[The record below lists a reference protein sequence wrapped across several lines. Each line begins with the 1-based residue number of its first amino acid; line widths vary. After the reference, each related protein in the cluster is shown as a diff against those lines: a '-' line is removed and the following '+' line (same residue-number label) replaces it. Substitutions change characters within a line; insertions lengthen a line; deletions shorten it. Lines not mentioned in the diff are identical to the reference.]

1 MRQDV
6 HTQQI
11 FTFIRQQEGSRL
23 GGDHMPIYLAIAGRD
38 PGDAEKAMLRHIDN
52 IVRDVEHYC
61 RGANSQADPALR

>member
-1 MRQDV
+1 
-6 HTQQI
+6 
-11 FTFIRQQEGSRL
+11 
-23 GGDHMPIYLAIAGRD
+23 MPIYLAIAGRD